1 MTMVAA
7 CRVREGAVVIADS
20 RATWLGPGAAIFR
33 DVLQKILPLAPKVGI
48 AFAGDVR
55 AASLIVSQLRRR
67 IHKKPRLGLIRKL
80 AGNVPRIARHYYTLH
95 RSRSSPAHP
104 LVLILF
110 GVADSG
116 RVEIY
121 GFQSPHFNAQKLD
134 RGFLVVGSGEVVRP
148 YLEQNLQAI
157 EQKARDLKAAAD
169 SVILG
174 LEGALHGTGVETVG
188 GLFQCVLVDRDGIR
202 PLRYGFANLDP
213 DAPARAK
220 AIEMRAGRWTQRD
233 LGTGR
238 EVPLVEP
245 AAIRPAERK
254 HLRVHDVHEAS
265 KELPK
270 WHLTYF
276 ITCVAVD
283 IRPGTIEFKG
293 VMTGVGAF
301 EYPLTVKLL
310 ATVGFWGTAGEHE
323 MIFTLE
329 HDGVRRELRRER
341 VTVQVFPEEVDNI
354 TELAITVSAP
364 GPAFL
369 ECAIG
374 GQILGRRALYFGQV
388 TSRPPDDEAAFS
400 KFAREQSEALSE
412 AQRSST
418 DPVIESTGRAELVY
432 LSLCYECFYDGTTL
446 RFDRQI
452 AVAYWRT
459 YPLPFRM
466 FVASG
471 FRLPR
476 GEHRLRV
483 DLVDVAARATTTVTT
498 ATVEGSSSCFVTPV
512 HGKIVAVI
520 PKPGWYF
527 VNVYV
532 DDQRSATALLAAET
546 DRPQFSYKL
555 ADDILASVAA
565 GELFVLLKRARQET
579 PSAPDRAG

>member
-7 CRVREGAVVIADS
+7 CRVREGAVIIADS
-20 RATWLGPGAAIFR
+20 RATWLAPGTPIFQ

-48 AFAGDVR
+48 AFAGDV
-55 AASLIVSQLRRR
+55 AAAALIVSQLRRR
-67 IHKKPRLGLIRKL
+67 IHKKPRLRLIRKL
-80 AGNVPRIARHYYTLH
+80 AGDVPRIARHYYSLH
-95 RSRSSPAHP
+95 RSRAGRAHR

-110 GVADSG
+110 GAADSG
-116 RVEIY
+116 RVEVY
-121 GFQSPHFNAQKLD
+121 GFQSPHFNAERLD
-134 RGFLVVGSGEVVRP
+134 RGFLVVGSGDVVRA
-148 YLEQNLQAI
+148 YIEQNLGAI
-157 EQKARDLKAAAD
+157 EQRAQDLKAAAD
-169 SVILG
+169 GVIQG
-174 LEGALHGTGVETVG
+174 LEGALRGTGVETVG

-202 PLRYGFANLDP
+202 PLRYAFADLDP
-213 DAPARAK
+213 DAPAHAK
-220 AIEMRAGRWTQRD
+220 EIEMRAGRWTQRD

-245 AAIRPAERK
+245 AAIRLAERR

-265 KELPK
+265 EQLPK

-283 IRPGTIEFKG
+283 IRPGTTEFRG
-293 VMTGVGAF
+293 VMTGVGTF
-301 EYPLTVKLL
+301 KYPLTVRLL
-310 ATVGFWGTAGEHE
+310 AAVGFWGTAGEHE

-329 HDGVRRELRRER
+329 QAGVRRDLRRER
-341 VTVQVFPEEVDNI
+341 VTVEVFPEEVDHV
-354 TELAITVSAP
+354 TELAITVLAP

-412 AQRSST
+412 AQRGST
-418 DPVIESTGRAELVY
+418 DPVIESSGRAELVY

-446 RFDRQI
+446 RFDRQVA
-452 AVAYWRT
+452 AVYWRA
-459 YPLPFRM
+459 YPLQLRIFI
-466 FVASG
+466 ASG

-476 GEHRLRV
+476 GGHRLRV
-483 DLVDVAARATTTVTT
+483 DLVDVATRATTPITT
-498 ATVEGSSSCFVTPV
+498 ATVEGGSSCFVTPV
-512 HGKIVAVI
+512 HGEIVAVV

-532 DDQRSATALLAAET
+532 DDQRLATALLAAET

-555 ADDILASVAA
+555 AEDILARIAT
-565 GELFVLLKRARQET
+565 GELFVLLKRSRQEVPST
-579 PSAPDRAG
+579 PGGTG